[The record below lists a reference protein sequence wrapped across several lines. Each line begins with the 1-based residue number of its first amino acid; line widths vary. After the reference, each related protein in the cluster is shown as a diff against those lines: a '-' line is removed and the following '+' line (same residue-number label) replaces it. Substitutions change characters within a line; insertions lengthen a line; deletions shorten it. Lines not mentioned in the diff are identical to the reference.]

1 MPPTCRCPTCEKKS
15 EVRSENDSKGEE
27 TYRVGNGHQAVIVCV
42 DLARDKVDGG
52 GLVDAVLRA
61 SVPQV
66 ARGHIVLNVPLG
78 HVEVTRGVLGD
89 ELKLLESK
97 LMRIVVKV
105 GEDELPV
112 DLVVGQVVN
121 VDVIEFDEELPV
133 LAAPPPALVGRD
145 VTRWVPL
152 GVEVLRASDIREVR
166 KVAWT

>member
-1 MPPTCRCPTCEKKS
+1 
-15 EVRSENDSKGEE
+15 
-27 TYRVGNGHQAVIVCV
+27 
-42 DLARDKVDGG
+42 
-52 GLVDAVLRA
+52 
-61 SVPQV
+61 
-66 ARGHIVLNVPLG
+66 
-78 HVEVTRGVLGD
+78 
-89 ELKLLESK
+89 
-97 LMRIVVKV
+97 MRIVVKV
-105 GEDELPV
+105 GEHELPV